1 MADDVSSDRILDEQG
16 LPQLPG
22 VYQPF
27 AADSVPGLARVA
39 AMAAWHTGQ
48 WGVKTSMRNWAR
60 LGRAATDREEAASLV
75 RDVSGYVGVLGE
87 LARQVADGRSIG
99 SALLEAGEAL
109 GGEAE
114 RWRNPIDSAVAGSR
128 TLMRPAAA
136 LRERGTELLERSRDV
151 WSVETRHPAYDR
163 ILDELAPDEARIL
176 VMLLRNGPQPTVDV
190 RTGGPLAAVSSK
202 LVARGLNMLGPRAG
216 VRYLDQVPS
225 YVNNL
230 DRLGL
235 IWLSRESVGEHQEYQ
250 VLEAQ
255 PDVLAALKSVRF
267 AKVVRRSIHLTP
279 FGAEFVR
286 LALVDES
293 TAADQH
299 FPEHGAPTEGGTT

>member
-1 MADDVSSDRILDEQG
+1 MTDETNARSLDDDG
-16 LPQLPG
+16 LPQLP
-22 VYQPF
+22 VYEPY
-27 AADSVPGLARVA
+27 AAESLQGLARIA
-39 AMAAWHTGQ
+39 AVAAWHTGA
-48 WGVKTSMRNWAR
+48 WGVKTTARSWAR
-60 LGRAATDREEAASLV
+60 VGRAATNRKEAAALV
-75 RDVSGYVGVLGE
+75 REVSGYVGVVGE

-99 SALLEAGEAL
+99 AALLEAGETL
-109 GGEAE
+109 GGESE
-114 RWRNPIDSAVAGSR
+114 RWVNHPVDSAVGAGR
-128 TLMRPAAA
+128 NLLRPAAA

-151 WSVETRHPAYDR
+151 WSAETRHPAYDR

-176 VMLLRNGPQPTVDV
+176 VMLLRNGPQPSVDV
-190 RTGGPLAAVSSK
+190 RTGGPLATVSSQ

-235 IWLSRESVGEHQEYQ
+235 IWLSRESITEHQEYQ

-299 FPEHGAPTEGGTT
+299 FPEHGTPAEGDTT